1 MKNSDLM
8 RILNKAGRA
17 GKKAILRNYTEAS
30 RHKIIKKG
38 MGGDMTLRID
48 EVSEKAIH
56 KSLKADLGRSFVF
69 LSEELGE
76 MPGQKNDMKLPV
88 VVCDPL
94 DGSHNA
100 EVGIPFFSLALSV
113 INPDMKV
120 GGRGFENIV
129 AALILSI
136 KTDDEYSAVRGGG
149 AFHNGARL
157 RPSDVSP
164 SDLVQTMLVETSD
177 IDYLREEILS
187 KLSKKEI
194 YKTRLLGSAALSYCM
209 LAERSAEALVFAQP
223 GGARTI
229 DSPAGYLIAREAGC
243 VFSNLTK
250 GHTKPVEDIEVGF
263 SSRVNILGA
272 ANQSTLSGLERKLVS
287 LP

>member
-1 MKNSDLM
+1 MK
-8 RILNKAGRA
+8 ILGKAGRA
-17 GKKAILRNYTEAS
+17 GRNAILRNYSVAN
-30 RHKIIKKG
+30 RHKIIKRG
-38 MGGDMTLRID
+38 VGGDMTLRID
-48 EVSEKAIH
+48 EVSEKAIYN
-56 KSLKADLGRSFVF
+56 SLKADLGSSFVF

-76 MPGQKNDMKLPV
+76 KPGLENEKKLPV

-113 INPDMKV
+113 IYPDTKV
-120 GGRGFENIV
+120 DSRGFDNIV
-129 AALILSI
+129 GALILSI
-136 KTDDEYSAVRGGG
+136 KTEDKYAAIKGRGS
-149 AFHNGARL
+149 FHNGRKL
-157 RPSDVSP
+157 KPSNAES
-164 SDLVQTMLVETSD
+164 SNKVQTLLVETGD
-177 IDYLREEILS
+177 VDYLREKILS

-209 LAERSAEALVFAQP
+209 LADRSAEALVFAQP

-243 VFSNLTK
+243 VFSNLTE
-250 GHTKPVEDIEVGF
+250 GHGKSVEEVEVGF
-263 SSRVNILGA
+263 SSRLNVLGA
-272 ANQSTLSGLERKLVS
+272 ANQTILSMLERRLVS

>member
-1 MKNSDLM
+1 MKNLDWIK
-8 RILNKAGRA
+8 ILKKAGHA
-17 GKKAILRNYTEAS
+17 GKKAILRNYTAVN

-38 MGGDMTLRID
+38 VGGDMTLRID
-48 EVSEKAIH
+48 EVSEEAIH
-56 KSLKADLGRSFVF
+56 NSLKADLGRSFVF

-76 MPGQKNDMKLPV
+76 LPGQKNDEKLPI

-100 EVGIPFFSLALSV
+100 QVGIPFFSLALSV
-113 INPDMKV
+113 IYPGMKV
-120 GGRGFENIV
+120 GGRGFDNIT

-136 KTDDEYSAVRGGG
+136 KTDDEYSAIKGGG
-149 AFHNGARL
+149 SFHNGTRL
-157 RPSDVSP
+157 KPSKGDTSGR
-164 SDLVQTMLVETSD
+164 VQTMLVETSD
-177 IDYLREEILS
+177 VDYLREKILS

-209 LAERSAEALVFAQP
+209 LADRSAEALVFAQP

-243 VFSNLTK
+243 VFSNLTE
-250 GHTKPVEDIEVGF
+250 GHIKSVEDIEVGF
-263 SSRVNILGA
+263 SSRLNILGA
-272 ANQSTLSGLERKLVS
+272 SNQSILSELEGKLVS

>member
-1 MKNSDLM
+1 
-8 RILNKAGRA
+8 
-17 GKKAILRNYTEAS
+17 
-30 RHKIIKKG
+30 
-38 MGGDMTLRID
+38 MTLRID

-56 KSLKADLGRSFVF
+56 DSLKADLGKNFVF

-76 MPGQKNDMKLPV
+76 TSATENGEELAV

-113 INPDMKV
+113 IYPKLKV
-120 GGRGFENIV
+120 KGRGFENIV
-129 AALILSI
+129 GALILSI
-136 KTDDEYSAVRGGG
+136 KTDDEYVAVKGGG
-149 AFHNGARL
+149 SFHNATRL
-157 RPSDVSP
+157 KAPSGT
-164 SDLVQTMLVETSD
+164 LTEVQTLLVETGD
-177 IDYLREEILS
+177 LDYLREKILS
-187 KLSKKEI
+187 KLTKKDV

-209 LAERSAEALVFAQP
+209 LAEHSAEALVFAQP

-243 VFSNLTK
+243 VFSNLTLGDK
-250 GHTKPVEDIEVGF
+250 KSVGEVEVGF
-263 SSRVNILGA
+263 SSKLNILGA
-272 ANQSTLSGLERKLVS
+272 ANKNILSKFERKLVS